1 MASQIPGNSLSVA
14 EVQSYIRGYHVYMD
28 VWTPSIGETL
38 LLRREPENP
47 NDKSA
52 VAVVNDGEVVGHIP
66 YNMSNIV
73 SQFLRR
79 DYNKAF
85 TEVTGDKVN
94 RGAGY
99 GLEIPCI
106 YKFYGPE
113 PYVKKLREVLQALK
127 ANGLL

>member
-1 MASQIPGNSLSVA
+1 MT
-14 EVQSYIRGYHVYMD
+14 EVQSYIRGYHAYID

-38 LLRREPENP
+38 LLRREPDNLK
-47 NDKSA
+47 DMSA

-85 TEVTGDKVN
+85 AEVTGDKVN
-94 RGAGY
+94 RGARY

-106 YKFYGPE
+106 YRLYGPE
-113 PYVKKLREVLQALK
+113 PYLKKLREVLQALN
-127 ANGLL
+127 AIGLLFFPKPVDTIN

>member
-1 MASQIPGNSLSVA
+1 
-14 EVQSYIRGYHVYMD
+14 MD

>member
-94 RGAGY
+94 RSTGY